1 MAISPADRAN
11 QSERLNQTREEADE
25 KEAKALKRK
34 NEQLKRAEHRHQQE
48 VSKLTNAY
56 QNELGN
62 IREKQKAT
70 MNEREKDHQ
79 QDLSKVRK
87 IYSGNLQNKIES
99 GAQDKKI
106 LKDTYEGEID
116 KQKYVSKSQRE
127 NLLQKQERELAKR
140 DESLAVV
147 TIDAREKMKEA
158 MDDSSRRLKEAH
170 EKEVNLLRN
179 HADNDRMQSEL
190 DKGQMRKAY
199 EGQKMATARQ
209 GESRDL
215 LWKQKYED
223 LNAQVNEIQE
233 SGQTAQGQMLTE
245 GLKNI
250 KTKYDQRLNKKAEQ
264 LDKNNEMFRESVSE
278 RVNSQVRSKDSKIQ
292 LLGAKLNNHVI
303 NDKRMRE
310 MERTNLQS
318 VYEDKLHDVENQ
330 RDQTKEVMQEL
341 NKKRIDGMKEK
352 NDSVLRRANQDYRS
366 QMDVE
371 RTRFRENLQT
381 TEQLKDNEVNRIS
394 NRAEGRVDKLQKL
407 SELNAKRLGDYYDDN
422 IDMARE
428 GFERKVMDQR
438 DRNMELQ
445 GQNNRMMSDRFRK
458 IENTYAKKL
467 ETAVNTYELKLQ
479 ELKDNHDKEIRR
491 LEGTSKLRM
500 EDKEKGHRTERDS
513 TEMKYEAKLA
523 MMEKEHQERLQTV
536 QSRHQEELRDLAMKM
551 NQYNK
556 KA

>member
-62 IREKQKAT
+62 IREKQRAT

-79 QDLSKVRK
+79 EDLSKVRK
-87 IYSGNLQNKIES
+87 IYGGNLQNKIES

-116 KQKYVSKSQRE
+116 KQKFVSKSQRE

-199 EGQKMATARQ
+199 EGQKMAAARQ

-292 LLGAKLNNHVI
+292 LLGSKLNNHVI

-310 MERTNLQS
+310 MERSNLQS

-491 LEGTSKLRM
+491 LEGTSKIRM